1 MSKKVK
7 IQTSAIVTAD
17 NKPLSKIDNVVS
29 DSGLKITA
37 GTKNVTVDSGTISV
51 KDDSAIS
58 LTSGTNP
65 TLALKNDTL
74 TAGSI
79 QFVGGDNVTITGN
92 GSQVSIS
99 AAAGSSS
106 SSTTPSTPTS
116 TTYSAGTGIKIDNN
130 IISLQPTLTSGQY
143 GPTGDVTVTTNASQ
157 QTIKIPQLTVDNTG
171 RVTSV
176 TERSLKLQ
184 DTNTDT
190 NTDTHYTANLSA
202 VGVTGG
208 AAVSLTENNT
218 TRNTISIVGGGNTTV
233 SYSSNK
239 LTISSTGG
247 DSGGENN
254 VATPLKVSL
263 GGGSDSVPVGATT
276 TTQTVKAIGTLP
288 VSQGGTGQ
296 TSLSNVTVGKASQ
309 LETARSLKV
318 SLSSSAA
325 GSFNG
330 AADLTNIGVAGT
342 LPVANG
348 GTGKTSLDQVTVGGA
363 ANAASV
369 SGHTVAIDIPSTAK
383 LTDTWLQTASSIS
396 DTVNLNDL
404 APGHYYIPTLAE
416 DSLQS
421 DLNYPSVSGG
431 QPPAANDRILTIGDG
446 AIKLQI
452 WYSKLRSNHRRSNVF
467 FRNYSSSGWTD
478 WYPLMTASQ
487 DLMKVTRYN
496 SGTVNLKECTTQ
508 GSYWINNSCSVTE
521 APSNYSGSY
530 DSILVVF
537 GNTNNVTGEYAQG
550 IAQLLLSPSNSSH
563 PAWVRYK
570 YGTTWGAWSEIG
582 GAVDL
587 AMSVST
593 LSGGAQ
599 IALTQNSSNV
609 SSPVTLVGGTNITVS
624 GSGNKLTITGPT
636 VPAATAAASLTAGSG
651 GGGATLKANAGAI
664 VSIVGGGG
672 VSVSGTTNK
681 VSISAAAATP
691 AASIT
696 AGSGG
701 GGATIKANEGATV
714 SIVGGNNVTVSG
726 ASNKVSIS
734 AAALN
739 FNTGTSAPSNP
750 QEGMLWLNQDQ
761 GKLQIFHG
769 SSWVNVSNP

>member
-1 MSKKVK
+1 M
-7 IQTSAIVTAD
+7 
-17 NKPLSKIDNVVS
+17 
-29 DSGLKITA
+29 
-37 GTKNVTVDSGTISV
+37 
-51 KDDSAIS
+51 
-58 LTSGTNP
+58 
-65 TLALKNDTL
+65 ALKNDTL

-99 AAAGSSS
+99 AAATG
-106 SSTTPSTPTS
+106 SSTTPST
-116 TTYSAGTGIKIDNN
+116 TTYSAGTGIKIENN

-176 TERSLKLQ
+176 MERSLKLQ

-208 AAVSLTENNT
+208 AAVSLTENDT

-233 SYSSNK
+233 SYDSNK

-296 TSLSNVTVGKASQ
+296 TNLSNVTVGKASQ

-330 AADLTNIGVAGT
+330 TADLTNIGVAGT

-363 ANAASV
+363 SNAASV

-404 APGHYYIPTLAE
+404 TPGHYYIPTLAE

-421 DLNYPSVSGG
+421 GLNYPSVSGG
-431 QPPAANDRILTIGDG
+431 QPPAANDRILAIGDG
-446 AIKLQI
+446 NIKLQI
-452 WYSKLRSNHRRSNVF
+452 WYSKSRSNHRYSNVF
-467 FRNYSSSGWTD
+467 FRNYSSSSGWTD

-496 SGTVNLKECTTQ
+496 SGTVHLNECTTQ
-508 GSYWINNSCSVTE
+508 GSYWINNGCSVSE
-521 APSNYSGSY
+521 APSNYSNSY
-530 DSILVVF
+530 DSVLVVF
-537 GNTNNVTGEYAQG
+537 GNTNNITGAYAQG

-570 YGTTWGAWSEIG
+570 YSTTWGNWNEIG

-587 AMSVST
+587 AISVST

-599 IALTQNSSNV
+599 IVLKQNNSSV

-624 GSGNKLTITGPT
+624 ASGNKLTITGPT
-636 VPAATAAASLTAGSG
+636 IPAATAAASITAGAG
-651 GGGATLKANAGAI
+651 NGCATLKANAGAT

-714 SIVGGNNVTVSG
+714 SIVGGDNVTVSG

-734 AAALN
+734 AASLN

-750 QEGMLWLNQDQ
+750 KEGMLWLNQAQ
-761 GKLQIFHG
+761 GKLQVFHG